1 MEEKRQ
7 LTHGLLDRVIVSRE
21 PTVAADTAVRKG
33 ERTQI
38 VLRGNVLLG
47 PKPDD
52 EVLGSD
58 RC

>member
-7 LTHGLLDRVIVSRE
+7 LMHGLFDRVIVSR
-21 PTVAADTAVRKG
+21 ADRRDRQPVPKG